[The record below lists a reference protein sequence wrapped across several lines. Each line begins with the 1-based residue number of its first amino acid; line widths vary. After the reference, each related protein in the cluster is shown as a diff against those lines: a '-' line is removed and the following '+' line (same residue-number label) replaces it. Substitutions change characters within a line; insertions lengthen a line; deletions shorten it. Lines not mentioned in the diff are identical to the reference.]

1 MKCCQLVQTA
11 RHLASAFPHV
21 NLIYVNLCLASQV
34 VKLVQEIG
42 AITVRGNHD
51 EIALERYHSWKTT
64 GTLDVSS
71 SIALFDLLNVC

>member
-1 MKCCQLVQTA
+1 MLTIILKSQVRRIGKA
-11 RHLASAFPHV
+11 HV
-21 NLIYVNLCLASQV
+21 CFICPNLRLHSQV

-51 EIALERYHSWKTT
+51 EAALERYHSWKST

-71 SIALFDLLNVC
+71 RTA

>member
-1 MKCCQLVQTA
+1 MLSIGPNSQAPCIG
-11 RHLASAFPHV
+11 FPHV
-21 NLIYVNLCLASQV
+21 SLICLNLCLEFQV

-71 SIALFDLLNVC
+71 SITLY